1 MIVGIGIDLVD
12 VARFEARLRAVP
24 ALAKRVLT
32 DREREACAARPDSL
46 AARFAA
52 KEAVLKVLGSALAQR
67 GRQAPSG
74 WSYRDIEVV
83 SAPGRP
89 ARLALHGVVAGL
101 AAELGASR
109 WHLSLS
115 HDGGAATAVVLAEG

>member
-1 MIVGIGIDLVD
+1 MIVGIGTDLVD

-89 ARLALHGVVAGL
+89 ARLALHGVIAGL

>member
-1 MIVGIGIDLVD
+1 MIVGVGTDLVD
-12 VARFEARLRAVP
+12 VARFEAGLRDTP
-24 ALAKRVLT
+24 ALAERVLT
-32 DREREACAARPDSL
+32 DREREACATRPASL
-46 AARFAA
+46 AVRFAA

-83 SAPGRP
+83 TAAGAPP
-89 ARLALHGVVAGL
+89 RLALHGVVAQVADEL
-101 AAELGASR
+101 AVSH

-115 HDGGAATAVVLAEG
+115 HDGGAAVAVVLAEG

>member
-1 MIVGIGIDLVD
+1 MFVGIGTDLVD

>member
-1 MIVGIGIDLVD
+1 MIVGIGTDLVD

>member
-1 MIVGIGIDLVD
+1 MIVGIGTDLVD

-74 WSYRDIEVV
+74 WSYRDIEIV

>member
-1 MIVGIGIDLVD
+1 MIVGIGTDLVD

-32 DREREACAARPDSL
+32 DREREACAARPASL

>member
-1 MIVGIGIDLVD
+1 MIVGIGTDLVD
-12 VARFEARLRAVP
+12 VARFDARLRAVP
-24 ALAKRVLT
+24 ALAERVLT

-52 KEAVLKVLGSALAQR
+52 KEAVLKVLGAALAQT
-67 GRQAPSG
+67 GHEAPSG
-74 WSYRDIEVV
+74 WSYQDIEVV
-83 SAPGRP
+83 SAPGTP

>member
-1 MIVGIGIDLVD
+1 MIVGIGTDLVD
-12 VARFEARLRAVP
+12 VARFEARLQAVP
-24 ALAKRVLT
+24 ALGQRVLT
-32 DREREACAARPDSL
+32 DRERKACAARPASL

-67 GRQAPSG
+67 GREAPSG

-89 ARLALHGVVAGL
+89 ARLTLHGVVAEL
-101 AAELGASR
+101 ADELAVSR

>member
-1 MIVGIGIDLVD
+1 MIVGIGTDLVD

-74 WSYRDIEVV
+74 WSYREIEVV

>member
-1 MIVGIGIDLVD
+1 M
-12 VARFEARLRAVP
+12 
-24 ALAKRVLT
+24 
-32 DREREACAARPDSL
+32 
-46 AARFAA
+46 
-52 KEAVLKVLGSALAQR
+52 LKVLGSALAQR

>member
-1 MIVGIGIDLVD
+1 VIVGIGTDLVD

-89 ARLALHGVVAGL
+89 ARLALHGVIAGL